1 MTGRHC
7 GQAGS
12 TWSVGLEGICG
23 TLIKKGKNMNKKT
36 VVIFFGGC
44 SSEYSVSLESA
55 AGVIRNLDREQYT
68 PCR

>member
-1 MTGRHC
+1 
-7 GQAGS
+7 
-12 TWSVGLEGICG
+12 
-23 TLIKKGKNMNKKT
+23 MNKKT

-55 AGVIRNLDREQYT
+55 AGVIRNLDREQYP

>member
-1 MTGRHC
+1 
-7 GQAGS
+7 
-12 TWSVGLEGICG
+12 
-23 TLIKKGKNMNKKT
+23 MNQKT

-68 PCR
+68 PLLVGITRQGDWYHYTGPEDRIASDT